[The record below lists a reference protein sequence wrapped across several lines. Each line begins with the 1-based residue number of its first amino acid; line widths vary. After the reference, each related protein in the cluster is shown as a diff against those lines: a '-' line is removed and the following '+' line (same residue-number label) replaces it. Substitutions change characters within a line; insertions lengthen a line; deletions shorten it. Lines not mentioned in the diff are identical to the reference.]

1 MAFGQVGGKL
11 RPNECSKI
19 CRAWSQ
25 GNPRFSLNYANN
37 YRFSHSF
44 DVSRREEK
52 MGIISAN
59 FNIQQAMRLQPK
71 TASAAM
77 TFPEVLVAVLLLAIF
92 CASVFELNAVCLRY
106 IDASKESIAALQSV
120 HDRSEVLR
128 NLSFTD
134 LTTKSYVQSLL
145 ATPANGSEFCKK
157 ATEVVKI
164 SAYPTANGV
173 TQFTR
178 TPDGIVTNNLTA
190 TGLGT
195 SLVQVD
201 IAPSWNM
208 LVGRARSEQ
217 TSTIISNGT
226 KK

>member
-1 MAFGQVGGKL
+1 MKL
-11 RPNECSKI
+11 RLKS
-19 CRAWSQ
+19 
-25 GNPRFSLNYANN
+25 
-37 YRFSHSF
+37 
-44 DVSRREEK
+44 
-52 MGIISAN
+52 
-59 FNIQQAMRLQPK
+59 
-71 TASAAM
+71 TTAAM
-77 TFPEVLVAVLLLAIF
+77 SFPEVLVAVLLLAVF

-120 HDRSEVLR
+120 HDRCEVLR
-128 NLSFTD
+128 NLAFPD

-145 ATPANGSEFCKK
+145 ATPSNDSDFCKK
-157 ATEVVKI
+157 ATEVVKL

-178 TPDGIVTNNLTA
+178 SPNGVVSNDLTA
-190 TGLGT
+190 TDLGT

-201 IAPSWNM
+201 VSTSWNM
-208 LVGRARSEQ
+208 LGGRARSET

>member
-1 MAFGQVGGKL
+1 MK
-11 RPNECSKI
+11 
-19 CRAWSQ
+19 
-25 GNPRFSLNYANN
+25 
-37 YRFSHSF
+37 
-44 DVSRREEK
+44 
-52 MGIISAN
+52 
-59 FNIQQAMRLQPK
+59 LQPK
-71 TASAAM
+71 QPTAAM
-77 TFPEVLVAVLLLAIF
+77 SFPEVLVAVLLLAVF

-120 HDRSEVLR
+120 HDRCEVLR
-128 NLSFTD
+128 NVAFTD
-134 LTTKSYVQSLL
+134 LTTNSYVQSLL

-164 SAYPTANGV
+164 SAYPTANGA

-178 TPDGIVTNNLTA
+178 SPDGTVTNDLTA
-190 TGLGT
+190 TDLGT

-201 IAPSWNM
+201 VSTLWNM
-208 LVGRARSEQ
+208 LGGRARSEQ

>member
-1 MAFGQVGGKL
+1 
-11 RPNECSKI
+11 
-19 CRAWSQ
+19 
-25 GNPRFSLNYANN
+25 
-37 YRFSHSF
+37 
-44 DVSRREEK
+44 
-52 MGIISAN
+52 
-59 FNIQQAMRLQPK
+59 MRLARNK
-71 TASAAM
+71 RAIAM
-77 TFPEVLVAVLLLAIF
+77 TFPEVLVAVLLLGVF

-106 IDASKESIAALQSV
+106 IDASKESMSALQSV
-120 HDRSEVLR
+120 HDRCEVLR
-128 NLSFTD
+128 NLSFAD
-134 LTTKSYVQSLL
+134 LTTTSTVQTLL

-164 SAYPTANGV
+164 SAYPTPNGV

-178 TPDGIVTNNLTA
+178 SSDGTVTTNSTA

-201 IAPSWNM
+201 VSTSWNM
-208 LVGRARSEQ
+208 LAGRARSEQ

>member
-1 MAFGQVGGKL
+1 MKKPTQVK
-11 RPNECSKI
+11 NEH
-19 CRAWSQ
+19 
-25 GNPRFSLNYANN
+25 GTTFS
-37 YRFSHSF
+37 
-44 DVSRREEK
+44 E
-52 MGIISAN
+52 I
-59 FNIQQAMRLQPK
+59 
-71 TASAAM
+71 
-77 TFPEVLVAVLLLAIF
+77 LVAVLLVAAFFGSI
-92 CASVFELNAVCLRY
+92 FELNAVCLRY

-120 HDRSEVLR
+120 HDRCEVLR
-128 NLSFTD
+128 NLAFTD

-145 ATPANGSEFCKK
+145 ATPANSSDFCKK

-178 TPDGIVTNNLTA
+178 TPAGAVANDLTA
-190 TGLGT
+190 TDLGT

-201 IAPSWNM
+201 VSTSWNM
-208 LVGRARSEQ
+208 LGGRARSES